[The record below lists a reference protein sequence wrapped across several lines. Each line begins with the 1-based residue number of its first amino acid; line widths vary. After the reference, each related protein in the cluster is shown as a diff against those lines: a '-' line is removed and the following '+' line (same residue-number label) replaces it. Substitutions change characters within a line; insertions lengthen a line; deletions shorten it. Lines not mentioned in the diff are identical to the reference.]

1 MEDRLQDGRRE
12 AVKHAGEAALAEL
25 APLLT
30 AVRSTLALTEK
41 KPGIFYRGAEAAL
54 HFHEDPAGL
63 FADWRAAKG
72 DRDFIRFRVST
83 PAERTAFLK
92 ALQAKS

>member
-1 MEDRLQDGRRE
+1 M
-12 AVKHAGEAALAEL
+12 KHAGEAALAEL
-25 APLLT
+25 ASLLAAIRT
-30 AVRSTLALTEK
+30 AVPLTEK

-54 HFHEDPAGL
+54 HFHEDPDGL

-83 PAERTAFLK
+83 AAERTAFLK
-92 ALQAKS
+92 ALKRAT

>member
-25 APLLT
+25 APLL
-30 AVRSTLALTEK
+30 AAIRAAAALTEK
-41 KPGIFYRGAEAAL
+41 KPGVFYRGGEAAL
-54 HFHEDPAGL
+54 HFHEDPEGL

-83 PAERTAFLK
+83 PAERAAFLK
-92 ALQAKS
+92 TVRRT